1 MTIKETELEE
11 LRESEAR
18 SRIVVETVADAIITI
33 DAASVIRFV
42 NPAAARVFGYSNA
55 EMVGAHL
62 TMLMPE
68 YLRHLH
74 EAGMGRYVATGHK
87 NIPWEG
93 VELPGLH
100 KSGREVPLEVSF
112 GEFSLGDKRY
122 FTGIARDITERK
134 RAARRLAAQYEVTRS
149 LSESASFAE
158 AVPQILRAVCEGL
171 GWEKGALWS
180 VERGDGSVLRHVA
193 AWRAPTL
200 EIEEAEAEV
209 LGGRLTFEMG
219 EGMPGQVWERGEPVW
234 IEDISETA
242 YPRAAAAARVGLRG
256 AFAFPILLHGEVL
269 GVLEF
274 FSREVRP
281 PDASLLALMAS
292 VGSQTGQVI
301 ERQRAEDE
309 RARLSEEIIRVQDE
323 QLAELST
330 PLIPLTDQI
339 VIMPLVGTVD
349 AKRAQR
355 MMEALLS
362 GLSETRP
369 PVAIIDITGV
379 SFVDAHVANTLVR
392 MAQAA
397 RLLGTHVVLT
407 GIRGGVARSLV
418 GLGVELAGLT
428 TRKSL
433 QDGIACSFEFLRAR
447 ATNL

>member
-1 MTIKETELEE
+1 MMIKEKELEE

-33 DAASVIRFV
+33 DEASVIRFV

-74 EAGMGRYVATGHK
+74 EAGMERYVETGHK

-112 GEFSLGDKRY
+112 GEFSLGERRY

-134 RAARRLAAQYEVTRS
+134 RAARRLAAQYEVTRA
-149 LSESASFAE
+149 LAESANFAE

-180 VERGDGSVLRHVA
+180 VERGEGSVLRHVA

-200 EIEEAEAEV
+200 EIEGAEV
-209 LGGRLTFEMG
+209 LGGLSTFEMG
-219 EGMPGQVWERGEPVW
+219 EGMPGQVWASGEPVW
-234 IEDISETA
+234 VQDISETS
-242 YPRAAAAARVGLRG
+242 YPRAAAAARAGLHG

-292 VGSQTGQVI
+292 VGSQAGQVI

-309 RARLSEEIIRVQDE
+309 RARLSDEIIRVQDE
-323 QLAELST
+323 QLAQLST

-349 AKRAQR
+349 SKRAQR
-355 MMEALLS
+355 MMEALLR

-392 MAQAA
+392 MSEAA

-428 TRKSL
+428 TRKTL
-433 QDGIACSFEFLRAR
+433 QDGIACSLEFLRGR